1 MSSLGKIREKLFHRL
16 LSKKVQEQGEN
27 VIIGIAIVSFLLHL
41 AIVFLVDYNWIQ
53 LSNPPKLLTN
63 PIAAIYTPFSF
74 ILIYEVYLLIYYLP
88 QSTTSYIGKQY
99 EIITL
104 IVIRR
109 IFKDLA
115 NIDLTQVWFE
125 DKYDLQFTYDIIAT
139 LLLFFLIF
147 IFYRL
152 NAQRIKSNIKGEELS
167 QRIKRFINLKKSMSI
182 LLVPALLKLYKANIS
197 KAGTKSMSIL
207 LVPALLILALYSL
220 STWLYESY
228 TSLTNMVTQMSNV
241 NQVFFDDFFTILI
254 LVDVLILLFS
264 FFHTH
269 QFSKVIRNSGFVI
282 STILMK
288 LSFSTDGLLSTV
300 LIVVAVAFGVII
312 LWIHNLYPS
321 LEKNKVR

>member
-182 LLVPALLKLYKANIS
+182 LLVPALL
-197 KAGTKSMSIL
+197 
-207 LVPALLILALYSL
+207 ILALYSL